1 MTWAVLLL
9 AVFAAGYW
17 TGQHVIRRLVVD
29 QVEQVEREAWEDGF
43 AEGLRCA
50 SEPLPD
56 EVESAL
62 LDAAEQATPPPNYE
76 AWLN

>member
-1 MTWAVLLL
+1 MTWALLLL
-9 AVFAAGYW
+9 AVFATGYY
-17 TGQHVIRRLVVD
+17 TGQLVLRRLVVD
-29 QVEQVEREAWEDGF
+29 QVERQAREAWEDGF

-56 EVESAL
+56 EDESRL
-62 LDAAEQATPPPNYE
+62 LDAAEQATPPPSYQ